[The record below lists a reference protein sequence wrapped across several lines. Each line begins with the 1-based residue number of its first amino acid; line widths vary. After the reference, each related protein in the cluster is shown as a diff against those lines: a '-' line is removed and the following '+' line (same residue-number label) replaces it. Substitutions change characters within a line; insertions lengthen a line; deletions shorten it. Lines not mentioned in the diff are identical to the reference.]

1 MRSKYGGGQRRI
13 SKSPQKPPSSSTLR
27 PFPQLSPDEANSDE
41 DDANL
46 SEKSSRSDDD
56 VGNSGDWMEVD
67 ACLSCNKRGK
77 SKLLVCCVIGCPVSI
92 HEKCANFKL
101 AFDDSGRF
109 CCPYCS
115 YKREVGRAKELF
127 RKAMLAKKALLG
139 FIDPE
144 MVGGEAT
151 GGKEKRNGGERA
163 EFDGAENR
171 DALVEDGGDGLKVSD
186 CDRCEVMVDDEMDG
200 ALPGAVDGSDNG
212 HKSQE
217 EKIPGIESL
226 EDSISNEIRDERNIS
241 ETHEF
246 ETLEGEEGKQ
256 ERKKDGRILEG
267 GERAESSK
275 DHYVEKEQKQMQQDG
290 CDDKEQGQCVGE
302 EQVHHD
308 AREANSGGGVAAPKA
323 PHVSDSDNGKSVVL
337 RRRVKHIGKK
347 KIAESL
353 DAKLSKEAPPQP
365 HTIDEKEA
373 KIQKKK
379 VILSKEPRQRL
390 ESPKI
395 SSNLYL
401 RNEKRQRLNW
411 TADEE
416 DTLKGEPLGD
426 WLFGFTV
433 RSSIYRN
440 VYI

>member
-1 MRSKYGGGQRRI
+1 
-13 SKSPQKPPSSSTLR
+13 
-27 PFPQLSPDEANSDE
+27 
-41 DDANL
+41 
-46 SEKSSRSDDD
+46 
-56 VGNSGDWMEVD
+56 
-67 ACLSCNKRGK
+67 
-77 SKLLVCCVIGCPVSI
+77 
-92 HEKCANFKL
+92 
-101 AFDDSGRF
+101 
-109 CCPYCS
+109 
-115 YKREVGRAKELF
+115 
-127 RKAMLAKKALLG
+127 MLAKKALLG

-144 MVGGEAT
+144 MVGGEA
-151 GGKEKRNGGERA
+151 KRNGGERA

-171 DALVEDGGDGLKVSD
+171 DALVEDGLKVSD

-256 ERKKDGRILEG
+256 EREKDGRILEG

-275 DHYVEKEQKQMQQDG
+275 DHYVEKEQKQMKQDGCDDEEQEEQEEKHQDG

-323 PHVSDSDNGKSVVL
+323 PHVSDSDTGKSVVL

-347 KIAESL
+347 KIAVSL
-353 DAKLSKEAPPQP
+353 DAKLSKEAPAQP

-379 VILSKEPRQRL
+379 VILSIEPRQRL

-395 SSNLYL
+395 S
-401 RNEKRQRLNW
+401 
-411 TADEE
+411 
-416 DTLKGEPLGD
+416 
-426 WLFGFTV
+426 
-433 RSSIYRN
+433 
-440 VYI
+440 

>member
-1 MRSKYGGGQRRI
+1 
-13 SKSPQKPPSSSTLR
+13 
-27 PFPQLSPDEANSDE
+27 
-41 DDANL
+41 
-46 SEKSSRSDDD
+46 
-56 VGNSGDWMEVD
+56 
-67 ACLSCNKRGK
+67 
-77 SKLLVCCVIGCPVSI
+77 
-92 HEKCANFKL
+92 
-101 AFDDSGRF
+101 
-109 CCPYCS
+109 
-115 YKREVGRAKELF
+115 
-127 RKAMLAKKALLG
+127 MLAKKALLG

-144 MVGGEAT
+144 MVGGEA
-151 GGKEKRNGGERA
+151 KRNVGERA

-171 DALVEDGGDGLKVSD
+171 DALVEDGLKVSD

-256 ERKKDGRILEG
+256 EREKDGRILEG

-275 DHYVEKEQKQMQQDG
+275 DHYVEKEQKQMQQDGCDDEEQKEQEEKHQDG

-323 PHVSDSDNGKSVVL
+323 PHVSDSDTGKSVVL

-353 DAKLSKEAPPQP
+353 DAKLSKEAPPQR

-395 SSNLYL
+395 S
-401 RNEKRQRLNW
+401 
-411 TADEE
+411 
-416 DTLKGEPLGD
+416 
-426 WLFGFTV
+426 
-433 RSSIYRN
+433 
-440 VYI
+440 